1 MPLIKSIN
9 NITPKILEGVFLA
22 DNAVVVG
29 DVIIG
34 KESSVWFNTVIRGD
48 VNSIIIWNSVN
59 IQDGV
64 VVHCTYQKTKTIIGD
79 NVSIG
84 HNAIIHGCEIRN
96 NVLIGMGA
104 IIMDNV
110 IIEEN
115 SIIAAGAV
123 LTKGTYVKSGSLFAG
138 VPAKFK
144 RSLFEEE
151 IKSSII
157 KNYLNDEKLDEINV
171 LVLACTHYPLIQNE
185 IKSFY
190 NEIDVID
197 SSEIVAEHINKEL
210 SELNLLNRVNKPK
223 FNFIISNFTE
233 SFSKSA
239 NIFFKENISLEE
251 NDIWKSN

>member
-22 DNAVVVG
+22 DNAVVIG

-34 KESSVWFNTVIRGD
+34 KESSVWFNTVVRGD
-48 VNSIIIWNSVN
+48 VNSIIIGNSVN

-123 LTKGTYVKSGSLFAG
+123 VTKGTYVKSGSLFAG

-151 IKSSII
+151 IENSII
-157 KNYLNDEKLDEINV
+157 KTAENYKKYL
-171 LVLACTHYPLIQNE
+171 
-185 IKSFY
+185 SWY
-190 NEIDVID
+190 N
-197 SSEIVAEHINKEL
+197 
-210 SELNLLNRVNKPK
+210 
-223 FNFIISNFTE
+223 
-233 SFSKSA
+233 
-239 NIFFKENISLEE
+239 
-251 NDIWKSN
+251 

>member
-48 VNSIIIWNSVN
+48 VNSIIIGNSVN

-96 NVLIGMGA
+96 NVLIGMAA

-151 IKSSII
+151 IENSII
-157 KNYLNDEKLDEINV
+157 KTAENYKKYL
-171 LVLACTHYPLIQNE
+171 
-185 IKSFY
+185 SWY
-190 NEIDVID
+190 N
-197 SSEIVAEHINKEL
+197 
-210 SELNLLNRVNKPK
+210 
-223 FNFIISNFTE
+223 
-233 SFSKSA
+233 
-239 NIFFKENISLEE
+239 
-251 NDIWKSN
+251 

>member
-34 KESSVWFNTVIRGD
+34 KESSVWINTVIRGD
-48 VNSIIIWNSVN
+48 VNSIIIGNSVN

-151 IKSSII
+151 IENSII
-157 KNYLNDEKLDEINV
+157 KTAENYKKYL
-171 LVLACTHYPLIQNE
+171 
-185 IKSFY
+185 SWY
-190 NEIDVID
+190 N
-197 SSEIVAEHINKEL
+197 
-210 SELNLLNRVNKPK
+210 
-223 FNFIISNFTE
+223 
-233 SFSKSA
+233 
-239 NIFFKENISLEE
+239 
-251 NDIWKSN
+251 

>member
-22 DNAVVVG
+22 DNSVVVG

-48 VNSIIIWNSVN
+48 VNSIIIGNSVN

-96 NVLIGMGA
+96 NVLIGMGS

-110 IIEEN
+110 VIEEN
-115 SIIAAGAV
+115 SIIASGAV

-151 IKSSII
+151 IENSII
-157 KNYLNDEKLDEINV
+157 KTAENYKKYL
-171 LVLACTHYPLIQNE
+171 
-185 IKSFY
+185 SWY
-190 NEIDVID
+190 N
-197 SSEIVAEHINKEL
+197 
-210 SELNLLNRVNKPK
+210 
-223 FNFIISNFTE
+223 
-233 SFSKSA
+233 
-239 NIFFKENISLEE
+239 
-251 NDIWKSN
+251 

>member
-48 VNSIIIWNSVN
+48 VNSIIIGNSVN

-64 VVHCTYQKTKTIIGD
+64 VVHCTFQKTKTIIGD

-110 IIEEN
+110 VIEEN

-123 LTKGTYVKSGSLFAG
+123 LTKGTYVKQGSLFAG

-151 IKSSII
+151 IENSII
-157 KNYLNDEKLDEINV
+157 KTAENYKKYL
-171 LVLACTHYPLIQNE
+171 
-185 IKSFY
+185 SWY
-190 NEIDVID
+190 N
-197 SSEIVAEHINKEL
+197 
-210 SELNLLNRVNKPK
+210 
-223 FNFIISNFTE
+223 
-233 SFSKSA
+233 
-239 NIFFKENISLEE
+239 
-251 NDIWKSN
+251 

>member
-22 DNAVVVG
+22 DSAVVVG

-34 KESSVWFNTVIRGD
+34 KESSVWFNTIIRGD
-48 VNSIIIWNSVN
+48 VNSIIIGNSVN

-110 IIEEN
+110 VIEEN

-151 IKSSII
+151 IENSII
-157 KNYLNDEKLDEINV
+157 KTAENYKKYL
-171 LVLACTHYPLIQNE
+171 
-185 IKSFY
+185 SWY
-190 NEIDVID
+190 N
-197 SSEIVAEHINKEL
+197 
-210 SELNLLNRVNKPK
+210 
-223 FNFIISNFTE
+223 
-233 SFSKSA
+233 
-239 NIFFKENISLEE
+239 
-251 NDIWKSN
+251 

>member
-22 DNAVVVG
+22 DNAVVIG

-34 KESSVWFNTVIRGD
+34 KESSVWYNTVIRGD
-48 VNSIIIWNSVN
+48 VNSIIIGNSVN

-151 IKSSII
+151 IENSII
-157 KNYLNDEKLDEINV
+157 KTAENYKKYL
-171 LVLACTHYPLIQNE
+171 
-185 IKSFY
+185 SWY
-190 NEIDVID
+190 N
-197 SSEIVAEHINKEL
+197 
-210 SELNLLNRVNKPK
+210 
-223 FNFIISNFTE
+223 
-233 SFSKSA
+233 
-239 NIFFKENISLEE
+239 
-251 NDIWKSN
+251 

>member
-22 DNAVVVG
+22 DNAVVIG

-48 VNSIIIWNSVN
+48 VNSIIIGNSVN

-64 VVHCTYQKTKTIIGD
+64 VVHCTYQKTRTIIGD

-84 HNAIIHGCEIRN
+84 HNAILHGCEIRN

-110 IIEEN
+110 VIEEN

-151 IKSSII
+151 IENSII
-157 KNYLNDEKLDEINV
+157 KTAENYKKYL
-171 LVLACTHYPLIQNE
+171 
-185 IKSFY
+185 SWY
-190 NEIDVID
+190 N
-197 SSEIVAEHINKEL
+197 
-210 SELNLLNRVNKPK
+210 
-223 FNFIISNFTE
+223 
-233 SFSKSA
+233 
-239 NIFFKENISLEE
+239 
-251 NDIWKSN
+251 

>member
-22 DNAVVVG
+22 DNAVVIG

-48 VNSIIIWNSVN
+48 VNSIIIGNSVN

-123 LTKGTYVKSGSLFAG
+123 LTKGTYVKSGSLYAG

-144 RSLFEEE
+144 RNLFEEE
-151 IKSSII
+151 IENSII
-157 KNYLNDEKLDEINV
+157 KTAENYKKYL
-171 LVLACTHYPLIQNE
+171 
-185 IKSFY
+185 SWY
-190 NEIDVID
+190 N
-197 SSEIVAEHINKEL
+197 
-210 SELNLLNRVNKPK
+210 
-223 FNFIISNFTE
+223 
-233 SFSKSA
+233 
-239 NIFFKENISLEE
+239 
-251 NDIWKSN
+251 

>member
-9 NITPKILEGVFLA
+9 NITPKILDGVFLA
-22 DNAVVVG
+22 DSAVVVG

-34 KESSVWFNTVIRGD
+34 KESSVWFNTIIRGD
-48 VNSIIIWNSVN
+48 VNSIIIGNSVN

-110 IIEEN
+110 VIEEN

-123 LTKGTYVKSGSLFAG
+123 LTKGTYVKSGSVFAG

-151 IKSSII
+151 IENSII
-157 KNYLNDEKLDEINV
+157 KTAENYKKYL
-171 LVLACTHYPLIQNE
+171 
-185 IKSFY
+185 SWY
-190 NEIDVID
+190 N
-197 SSEIVAEHINKEL
+197 
-210 SELNLLNRVNKPK
+210 
-223 FNFIISNFTE
+223 
-233 SFSKSA
+233 
-239 NIFFKENISLEE
+239 
-251 NDIWKSN
+251 

>member
-22 DNAVVVG
+22 DNAVVIG

-48 VNSIIIWNSVN
+48 VNSIIIGNSVN

-123 LTKGTYVKSGSLFAG
+123 LTKGTYVKSGSVFAG
-138 VPAKFK
+138 VPAKFQ

-151 IKSSII
+151 IENSII
-157 KNYLNDEKLDEINV
+157 KTAENYKKYL
-171 LVLACTHYPLIQNE
+171 
-185 IKSFY
+185 SWY
-190 NEIDVID
+190 N
-197 SSEIVAEHINKEL
+197 
-210 SELNLLNRVNKPK
+210 
-223 FNFIISNFTE
+223 
-233 SFSKSA
+233 
-239 NIFFKENISLEE
+239 
-251 NDIWKSN
+251 

>member
-9 NITPKILEGVFLA
+9 NSTPKILEGVFLA

-48 VNSIIIWNSVN
+48 VNSIIIGNSVN

-151 IKSSII
+151 IENSII
-157 KNYLNDEKLDEINV
+157 KTAENYKKYL
-171 LVLACTHYPLIQNE
+171 
-185 IKSFY
+185 SWY
-190 NEIDVID
+190 N
-197 SSEIVAEHINKEL
+197 
-210 SELNLLNRVNKPK
+210 
-223 FNFIISNFTE
+223 
-233 SFSKSA
+233 
-239 NIFFKENISLEE
+239 
-251 NDIWKSN
+251 

>member
-9 NITPKILEGVFLA
+9 NITPKISEGVFLA
-22 DNAVVVG
+22 DNAVVIG

-48 VNSIIIWNSVN
+48 VNSIIIGNSVN

-123 LTKGTYVKSGSLFAG
+123 LTNGTYVKSGSLFAG

-151 IKSSII
+151 IENSII
-157 KNYLNDEKLDEINV
+157 KTAENYKKYL
-171 LVLACTHYPLIQNE
+171 
-185 IKSFY
+185 SWY
-190 NEIDVID
+190 N
-197 SSEIVAEHINKEL
+197 
-210 SELNLLNRVNKPK
+210 
-223 FNFIISNFTE
+223 
-233 SFSKSA
+233 
-239 NIFFKENISLEE
+239 
-251 NDIWKSN
+251 

>member
-22 DNAVVVG
+22 DNAVVIG

-34 KESSVWFNTVIRGD
+34 KKSSVWYNTVIRGD
-48 VNSIIIWNSVN
+48 VNSIIIGSSVN
-59 IQDGV
+59 IQDSV

-151 IKSSII
+151 IENSII
-157 KNYLNDEKLDEINV
+157 KTAENYKKYL
-171 LVLACTHYPLIQNE
+171 
-185 IKSFY
+185 SWY
-190 NEIDVID
+190 N
-197 SSEIVAEHINKEL
+197 
-210 SELNLLNRVNKPK
+210 
-223 FNFIISNFTE
+223 
-233 SFSKSA
+233 
-239 NIFFKENISLEE
+239 
-251 NDIWKSN
+251 

>member
-22 DNAVVVG
+22 DNTVVIG

-48 VNSIIIWNSVN
+48 VNSIIIGNSVN

-151 IKSSII
+151 IENSII
-157 KNYLNDEKLDEINV
+157 KTAENYKKYL
-171 LVLACTHYPLIQNE
+171 
-185 IKSFY
+185 SWY
-190 NEIDVID
+190 N
-197 SSEIVAEHINKEL
+197 
-210 SELNLLNRVNKPK
+210 
-223 FNFIISNFTE
+223 
-233 SFSKSA
+233 
-239 NIFFKENISLEE
+239 
-251 NDIWKSN
+251 

>member
-1 MPLIKSIN
+1 MQLIKSIN

-22 DNAVVVG
+22 DSAVVVG

-48 VNSIIIWNSVN
+48 VNSIIIGNRVN

-151 IKSSII
+151 IENSII
-157 KNYLNDEKLDEINV
+157 KTAENYKKYL
-171 LVLACTHYPLIQNE
+171 
-185 IKSFY
+185 SWY
-190 NEIDVID
+190 N
-197 SSEIVAEHINKEL
+197 
-210 SELNLLNRVNKPK
+210 
-223 FNFIISNFTE
+223 
-233 SFSKSA
+233 
-239 NIFFKENISLEE
+239 
-251 NDIWKSN
+251 

>member
-22 DNAVVVG
+22 DNAVVIG

-48 VNSIIIWNSVN
+48 VNSIIIGNSVN

-110 IIEEN
+110 VIEEN

-144 RSLFEEE
+144 RNLFEEE
-151 IKSSII
+151 IENSIS
-157 KNYLNDEKLDEINV
+157 KTAENYKKYL
-171 LVLACTHYPLIQNE
+171 
-185 IKSFY
+185 SWY
-190 NEIDVID
+190 N
-197 SSEIVAEHINKEL
+197 
-210 SELNLLNRVNKPK
+210 
-223 FNFIISNFTE
+223 
-233 SFSKSA
+233 
-239 NIFFKENISLEE
+239 
-251 NDIWKSN
+251 

>member
-22 DNAVVVG
+22 DNAVVIG

-34 KESSVWFNTVIRGD
+34 KKSSVWFNTVIRGD
-48 VNSIIIWNSVN
+48 VNSIIIGNSVN

-110 IIEEN
+110 TIEEN
-115 SIIAAGAV
+115 SIIAAGAL

-151 IKSSII
+151 IENSII
-157 KNYLNDEKLDEINV
+157 KT
-171 LVLACTHYPLIQNE
+171 C
-185 IKSFY
+185 
-190 NEIDVID
+190 
-197 SSEIVAEHINKEL
+197 
-210 SELNLLNRVNKPK
+210 LLYTSPSPR
-223 FNFIISNFTE
+223 
-233 SFSKSA
+233 
-239 NIFFKENISLEE
+239 
-251 NDIWKSN
+251 DH

>member
-48 VNSIIIWNSVN
+48 VNSIIIGNSVN

-123 LTKGTYVKSGSLFAG
+123 LTKGTHVKSGSLFAG

-151 IKSSII
+151 IENSII
-157 KNYLNDEKLDEINV
+157 KTAENYKKYL
-171 LVLACTHYPLIQNE
+171 
-185 IKSFY
+185 SWY
-190 NEIDVID
+190 N
-197 SSEIVAEHINKEL
+197 
-210 SELNLLNRVNKPK
+210 
-223 FNFIISNFTE
+223 
-233 SFSKSA
+233 
-239 NIFFKENISLEE
+239 
-251 NDIWKSN
+251 

>member
-48 VNSIIIWNSVN
+48 VNSIIIGNSVN

-151 IKSSII
+151 IENSII
-157 KNYLNDEKLDEINV
+157 KTAKNYKK
-171 LVLACTHYPLIQNE
+171 Y
-185 IKSFY
+185 
-190 NEIDVID
+190 
-197 SSEIVAEHINKEL
+197 L
-210 SELNLLNRVNKPK
+210 SWY
-223 FNFIISNFTE
+223 S
-233 SFSKSA
+233 
-239 NIFFKENISLEE
+239 
-251 NDIWKSN
+251 